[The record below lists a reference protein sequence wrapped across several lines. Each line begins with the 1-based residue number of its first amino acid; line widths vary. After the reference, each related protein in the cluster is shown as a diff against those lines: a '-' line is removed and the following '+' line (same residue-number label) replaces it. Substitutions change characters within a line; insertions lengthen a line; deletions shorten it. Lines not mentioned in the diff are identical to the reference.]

1 MKLEL
6 RYVKAIMKNLEA
18 EPTGDNLVGEEIE
31 VLDTIEDTEVAR
43 LVFASN
49 GFDIDGKLNQI
60 TYRGYDIEKKCL
72 FVISA
77 IRVQAK

>member
-6 RYVKAIMKNLEA
+6 RYVKAIMKDLEA

-49 GFDIDGKLNQI
+49 GFDIGGKLNQI

-77 IRVQAK
+77 IRFEAE